1 MYGDQKLV
9 DEIKHQL
16 YHAILNAQNSL
27 GEELAAEVIV
37 HAFGNPDKLVDAIKV
52 VQEPISFEPHIKP
65 LTVEM
70 PEPIEDGIAKKIMKS
85 VLGGA
90 AI

>member
-16 YHAILNAQNSL
+16 YHAIWNAQNSL
-27 GEELAAEVIV
+27 GEELAAELIV

-52 VQEPISFEPHIKP
+52 VQEPISFEPHFP
-65 LTVEM
+65 LEQPEEVET
-70 PEPIEDGIAKKIMKS
+70 GTAKKIMKS

>member
-16 YHAILNAQNSL
+16 YHAIWNAQNSL

-37 HAFGNPDKLVDAIKV
+37 HAFGNPDALINEINLGKGDVDLEPKKTILPNLKKAIGDDFVGWKV
-52 VQEPISFEPHIKP
+52 K
-65 LTVEM
+65 
-70 PEPIEDGIAKKIMKS
+70 
-85 VLGGA
+85 
-90 AI
+90 